1 MRYIGKIVPFINDR
15 REELK
20 LPKLQH
26 ALTIFDCFKGQTTP
40 KVQAL
45 LDKHHIRAL
54 IVPANCTNKLQPLD
68 ISVNKPFK
76 NEMKK
81 KFQLWYK

>member
-15 REELK
+15 REDLK

-40 KVQAL
+40 NVQAL
-45 LDKHHIRAL
+45 LDKHHMRAL
-54 IVPANCTNKLQPLD
+54 IVPANCTDKLQPLD